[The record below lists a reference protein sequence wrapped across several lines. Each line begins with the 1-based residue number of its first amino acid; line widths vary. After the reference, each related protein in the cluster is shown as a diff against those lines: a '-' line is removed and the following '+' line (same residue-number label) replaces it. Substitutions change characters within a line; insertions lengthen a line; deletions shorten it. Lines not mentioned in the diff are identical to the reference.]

1 MSNRIFDRLWHQK
14 LHRPYHLAKRI
25 DSGNGTPVVLLH
37 GIGRTSLGW
46 KYLVGALN
54 NDPVRVVAFDLLG
67 FGDSPKPDWLNYD
80 ADDHAAA
87 VIAGI
92 ERLQL
97 KAPAILVGHSMGC
110 LVAVRVAKLR
120 PDLVK
125 HLVLYEMPLYK
136 GLPNKRYY
144 RLRLNFYTKVYKW
157 ILKYE
162 PKFDSRDADLSDKLA
177 QKFTD
182 LKVDPVSWLPYVRS
196 LRNTVYEQTTPED
209 IPELIMPMD
218 VIYGSFDML
227 VIRGTVQYVYGK
239 EQDERTQIHT
249 VRAGHSISKKASKL
263 LAERIIAAT
272 QLPLTGQQDPSSPDL
287 EAGGSGP

>member
-1 MSNRIFDRLWHQK
+1 MIAF
-14 LHRPYHLAKRI
+14 
-25 DSGNGTPVVLLH
+25 GTRSC
-37 GIGRTSLGW
+37 IGRTSLGW

-67 FGDSPKPDWLNYD
+67 FGDSPKPGWLNYD

-87 VIAGI
+87 VIASI
-92 ERLQL
+92 ERLPL
-97 KAPAILVGHSMGC
+97 KAPVILVGHSMGC

-120 PDLVK
+120 PDLVR

-144 RLRLNFYTKVYKW
+144 RLRLNFYTKIYRW
-157 ILKYE
+157 LLKYE
-162 PKFDSRDADLSDKLA
+162 PKFDSKDADFSDRLA

-182 LKVDPVSWLPYVRS
+182 LKVDPVSWLPYARS
-196 LRNTVYEQTTPED
+196 LRNTIFEQTTPDD
-209 IPELIMPMD
+209 IPELAMPMD

-227 VIRGTVQYVYGK
+227 VIRGTVQYAYGK

-249 VRAGHSISKKASKL
+249 VRSGHSISKKASKL
-263 LAERIIAAT
+263 LAERIIAAL
-272 QLPLTGQQDPSSPDL
+272 QLPLTSQQDTNAPNL
-287 EAGGSGP
+287 ETGGGGSIKM